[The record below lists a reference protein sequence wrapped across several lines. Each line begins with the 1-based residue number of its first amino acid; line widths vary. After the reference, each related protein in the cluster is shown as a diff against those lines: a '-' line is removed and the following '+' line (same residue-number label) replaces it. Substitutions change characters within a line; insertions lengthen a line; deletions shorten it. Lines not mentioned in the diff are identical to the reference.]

1 MITIKTQVSANDK
14 LLQNYFAERFCR
26 ALMATK
32 MPIGTGRC
40 TFHSDD
46 PDAFSLS
53 EEQRQLLEKAKK
65 GEFPRFFVMDTYIFE
80 IGKDILFIGVHSEY
94 PSQEEAIKTLE
105 SFHVDYFVITDKIA
119 EKYFS

>member
-1 MITIKTQVSANDK
+1 MITIKTQVSSKDK
-14 LLQNYFAERFCR
+14 LLQNYFAEKFCR
-26 ALMATK
+26 TLMATK

-46 PDAFSLS
+46 PNAFSLS
-53 EEQRQLLEKAKK
+53 EEQRQLLEKVKK
-65 GEFPRFFVMDTYIFE
+65 GEFPRFYVMDTIIFE
-80 IGKDILFIGVHSEY
+80 IGQDILFVGTHSEY
-94 PSQEEAIKTLE
+94 SSQEEAIKTLE